1 MEYLHFLLSCSIVKV
16 RVIPSEKDDNMGGGN
31 DLCNHFI
38 CTEVYNPEATKPN
51 LICLEPY

>member
-16 RVIPSEKDDNMGGGN
+16 RVIPSEKDDNMGGSN
-31 DLCNHFI
+31 LFSHFI

-51 LICLEPY
+51 LICLEPC